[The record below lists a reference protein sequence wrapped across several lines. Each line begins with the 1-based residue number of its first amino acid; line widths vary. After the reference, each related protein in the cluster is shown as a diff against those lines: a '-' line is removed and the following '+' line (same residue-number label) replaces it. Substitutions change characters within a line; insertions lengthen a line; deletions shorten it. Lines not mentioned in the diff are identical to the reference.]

1 MKINKYFLGLAV
13 AIMGGLTSC
22 NTDVEGEYYKTGLD
36 NVSFEIAS
44 KSLSVPVNESSVT
57 IPVTL
62 TRGNVAAAYEAKYVA
77 SASAE
82 GIFSDDGNGV
92 VSFAAGQGTA
102 TINVKAANLEK
113 EVSYT
118 YTLTLSD
125 ADIATADTITG
136 TQIPEI
142 TITVQREGDWTEWK
156 KWNSAGT
163 ATYVYTGS
171 YWEGEDSQPFY
182 YRQKAT
188 DLNVYQ
194 FSVTNWGGGIDL
206 LVEYNKSTGRVFV
219 PAQFTGYVNS
229 DYGDLWVASLASYKG
244 EEAAT
249 AEDYGT
255 FDEKMGIFTI
265 PVIYYVSA
273 GSFGYGNEFIYI
285 DGIARADYSITSLT
299 YAGIFTDAEQHAF
312 AVGALELAADAK
324 NVKAVVI
331 SANADASAVADAIA
345 AGELEATSVEAGT
358 INVPIAEG
366 LTGNLQIVAASMD
379 AEGAVASVASAAF
392 EYYGGGANPWK
403 SLGKGWLYDN
413 LLTTFFG
420 PDENTSYDPQIY
432 EVEILENS
440 DEPGMYRIVNA
451 FQSAAEYMGYSKYY
465 TPTNIDVNATVAD
478 GGVYITSQQTGLG
491 GYAISTY
498 GGYMLQKYDFET
510 LFQYGYFGT
519 LKDGVMTFPVFQRK
533 DNDGNVQFTYQGMV
547 TTPEAKNYY
556 SGINPTADT
565 QFMIVLPSAAASV
578 KAAAKRSANATAF
591 ANRLNSYVV
600 KGHEVVKHEKAEMLK
615 LTSKKIKKQKFQ
627 KGF

>member
-22 NTDVEGEYYKTGLD
+22 NTDVEGDHYKTGLD

-113 EVSYT
+113 EVPYT

-125 ADIATADTITG
+125 ADIATADTITR

-163 ATYVYTGS
+163 ADYIYGGYFFT
-171 YWEGEDSQPFY
+171 GEDPDLTFT
-182 YRQKAT
+182 YRQSITTPTNYQLKLQHWGNDVDLVMNYDAAT
-188 DLNVYQ
+188 GEVYLPE
-194 FSVTNWGGGIDL
+194 T
-206 LVEYNKSTGRVFV
+206 
-219 PAQFTGYVNS
+219 FTGYTHSTYGPIYVT
-229 DYGDLWVASLASYKG
+229 DYMNYKPG
-244 EEAAT
+244 EGVH
-249 AEDYGT
+249 GT
-255 FDEKMGIFTI
+255 FDTQKGIITLA
-265 PVIYYVSA
+265 VYYFDADGGWGA
-273 GSFGYGNEFIYI
+273 GYEYIYI
-285 DGIARADYSITSLT
+285 DGYVRADYSINDLT
-299 YAGIFTDAEQHAF
+299 FTGIFTDAQQKVF

-345 AGELEATSVEAGT
+345 AGELEATSVEAGQ
-358 INVPIAEG
+358 IYVPIAEG

-392 EYYGGGANPWK
+392 EYYGGGENPWK
-403 SLGKGWLYDN
+403 SLGKGYFTDN
-413 LLTTFFG
+413 LVATKFS
-420 PDENTSYDPQIY
+420 PDGENPYPAQTY

-440 DEPGMYRIVNA
+440 NQPGMYRIVNA
-451 FQSAAEYMGYSKYY
+451 FYGVAELTGNVDAYV
-465 TPTNIDVNATVAD
+465 PTNIDVDAQVAD
-478 GGVYITSQQTGLG
+478 GGVYIPVQQIGLG
-491 GYAISTY
+491 TYATGTW
-498 GGYMLQKYDFET
+498 GGYYLQNYDFET
-510 LFQYGYFGT
+510 LYQYGYFGT

-533 DNDGNVQFTYQGMV
+533 DDDGNVLFTYQGIFV
-547 TTPEAKNYY
+547 AP
-556 SGINPTADT
+556 SGASYAGMNPTADT
-565 QFMIVLPSAAASV
+565 QLKIVLPSAAASV
-578 KAAAKRSANATAF
+578 KAAAKRSANATSF
-591 ANRLNSYVV
+591 AKRLNSYVLKNQKMV
-600 KGHEVVKHEKAEMLK
+600 KKDKFEATK
-615 LTSKKIKKQKFQ
+615 LATKVKKQKFQ

>member
-22 NTDVEGEYYKTGLD
+22 NTDVEGDHYKTGLD
-36 NVSFEIAS
+36 NVSFEVAA
-44 KSLSVPVNESSVT
+44 KSLSVPVDESSVT

-62 TRGNVAAAYEAKYVA
+62 TRGNVAMPYEAKYVTSS
-77 SASAE
+77 SAA

-92 VSFAAGQGTA
+92 VTFAAGQGTA

-113 EVSYT
+113 EVPYT

-142 TITVQREGDWTEWK
+142 TITVQREGDWTTWK
-156 KWNSAGT
+156 KWNSTGT
-163 ATYVYTGS
+163 ADYIYSGFFFT
-171 YWEGEDSQPFY
+171 GEDPDLTFT
-182 YRQKAT
+182 YRQ
-188 DLNVYQ
+188 
-194 FSVTNWGGGIDL
+194 SVTTPTKYQLKLQHWGNDVDL
-206 LVEYNKSTGRVFV
+206 VMNYDAATGEVYL
-219 PAQFTGYVNS
+219 PETFTGYVHATYGNIYIG
-229 DYGDLWVASLASYKG
+229 DYTDYDSQAPKGYFDTQKGIVALS
-244 EEAAT
+244 
-249 AEDYGT
+249 
-255 FDEKMGIFTI
+255 
-265 PVIYYVSA
+265 VIYYDA
-273 GSFGYGNEFIYI
+273 EGPWNYGYEYIYI
-285 DGIARADYSITSLT
+285 DGYVRADYSINDLT
-299 YAGIFTDAEQHAF
+299 FTGIFTDAQQKVF
-312 AVGALELAADAK
+312 AVGALDLAADAK

-331 SANADASAVADAIA
+331 GADADAAAVADAIA
-345 AGELEATSVEAGT
+345 AGEIEAVDVQAGT

-366 LTGNLQIVAASMD
+366 LTGNLQIVVASLD
-379 AEGAVASVASAAF
+379 AEGAVASVASVAF

-403 SLGKGWLYDN
+403 SLGKGYFTDN

-451 FQSAAEYMGYSKYY
+451 FQSAAEYMGYSNYY

-491 GYAISTY
+491 GYATGTY
-498 GGYMLQKYDFET
+498 GGYMLQNYDFET
-510 LFQYGYFGT
+510 LYQYGYFGT
-519 LKDGVMTFPVFQRK
+519 LKDGVMTFPLFSRK
-533 DNDGNVQFTYQGMV
+533 DSDGNVQFTYQGMV
-547 TTPEAKNYY
+547 TTPDAKNYY

-565 QFMIVLPSAAASV
+565 QLKIVLPSAAASV
-578 KAAAKRSANATAF
+578 KAAAKRSAKAASF
-591 ANRLNSYVV
+591 AKRLHSYVV
-600 KGHEVVKHEKAEMLK
+600 KNQKRVKHDKAEAVK
-615 LTSKKIKKQKFQ
+615 LATRVKKQNFK